1 MTKIFIF
8 SILPSIFFSYKVVD
22 KARLSL
28 YYYDRRKISSVNRV
42 FLRLTIKKGGVFV
55 KIAGIIAEYNP
66 FHNGHRVHIE
76 KTRAAGFTHIA
87 VVMSGPFVQRGE
99 PAILDK
105 WTRARTAVEYGADL
119 VIELPAVYA
128 LSSASDFA
136 RGAVFLLRESGAET
150 LSFGS
155 ECGDAALLADQA
167 SRLSAVEASDAMQSF
182 LKKGMSFPRARQA
195 AMGSRLRRIPCFY
208 ESKRPACS

>member
-66 FHNGHRVHIE
+66 FPVSYTHLDVYKRQVLTCLIKGSIAQFHILE
-76 KTRAAGFTHIA
+76 QQIT
-87 VVMSGPFVQRGE
+87 GE
-99 PAILDK
+99 AP
-105 WTRARTAVEYGADL
+105 
-119 VIELPAVYA
+119 
-128 LSSASDFA
+128 
-136 RGAVFLLRESGAET
+136 
-150 LSFGS
+150 
-155 ECGDAALLADQA
+155 
-167 SRLSAVEASDAMQSF
+167 
-182 LKKGMSFPRARQA
+182 
-195 AMGSRLRRIPCFY
+195 
-208 ESKRPACS
+208 